1 MKYFTILNLILLSN
15 FTFTQL
21 QIDNSNFEFW
31 ENVGVSNEE
40 PSNWNSF
47 KSATGNWSAFGAQQL
62 KRSTEIRP
70 GSTGIYSAQLWTR
83 DASLAIANGN
93 MTLGQINMGSTTP
106 DHADNYNISNIT
118 DVNYSE
124 ILTVKPDSIVFWT
137 KFSPINASH
146 EARISCIIHDNVA
159 FKDPNDVGNSTTV
172 ATAISNFS
180 KTNGEW
186 IRKSIPFSY
195 TSNANAQF
203 ILLTFTTNKTPGV
216 GTDNGSESTRDNLWI
231 DDLELIYNGSNA
243 LKEITTNLLNF
254 THQNSILTLSNPTN
268 LKGNFTIYNS
278 NGSIIL
284 NENLNSKDIELK
296 IQKGIYFIQ
305 IKSEAGNFT
314 KKLLVNE

>member
-1 MKYFTILNLILLSN
+1 MKYITFLNIIFLSNILLA
-15 FTFTQL
+15 QL
-21 QIDNSNFEFW
+21 QIDNSNFEIW
-31 ENVGVSNEE
+31 ENVGASNEE
-40 PSNWNSF
+40 PTNWNSF
-47 KSATGNWSAFGAQQL
+47 KSATGTWSAFGAQQL
-62 KRSTEIRP
+62 KQSAEVRP

-106 DHADNYNISNIT
+106 DHADNYNISKIT
-118 DVNYSE
+118 DVSFSE
-124 ILTVKPDSIVFWT
+124 ILTLKPDSIVFWT

-172 ATAISNFS
+172 ATAISNFAT
-180 KTNGEW
+180 TNGNW

-195 TSNANAQF
+195 STNTNAQY
-203 ILLTFTTNKTPGV
+203 ILCTFTTNKTPGV
-216 GTDNGSESTRDNLWI
+216 GTDDGTESTRDNLWI
-231 DDLELIYNGSNA
+231 DDVELIYNGSNVIN
-243 LKEITTNLLNF
+243 ETSTNLLNF
-254 THQNSILTLSNPTN
+254 THQNSILSLFNPTN

-284 NENLNSKDIELK
+284 NENLNSKEIEFNV
-296 IQKGIYFIQ
+296 QKGIYFIQ
-305 IKSEAGNFT
+305 INSEAGNFT